1 LAETITPPDRQGQ
14 KGQAMAYNILI
25 VDDSFPMRAVIKKV
39 IKASGFDIGELL
51 EAGNGKEAL
60 QVMDQQWLDLV
71 LTDYNMPDMN
81 GLELLKAMKASD
93 TLADIPVVMVT
104 TEGSDLRVE
113 EFRSQGAVAYIKKP
127 FTPEQIKSHLNQ
139 ILGEPEDGQA
149 RPDASDEGLD
159 F

>member
-93 TLADIPVVMVT
+93 TLADIPVVIVT
-104 TEGSDLRVE
+104 TEGSEPRVE

-139 ILGEPEDGQA
+139 ILGEPEHGQA
-149 RPDASDEGLD
+149 SPDASDEG
-159 F
+159 FEF